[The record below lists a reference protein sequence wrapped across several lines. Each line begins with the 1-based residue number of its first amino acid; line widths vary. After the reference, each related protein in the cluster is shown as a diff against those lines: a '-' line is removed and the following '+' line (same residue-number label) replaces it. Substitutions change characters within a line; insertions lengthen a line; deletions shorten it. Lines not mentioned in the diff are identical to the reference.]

1 MCLKF
6 CEPMSRNGV
15 VSHTTDLKMTYI
27 KGRVR

>member
-1 MCLKF
+1 
-6 CEPMSRNGV
+6 MSRNGV